1 MIAPI
6 HAGVKTQYIVAKCEN
21 RYSRYM
27 EEITP
32 KILLQAYASGY
43 FPMADTAQ
51 STALY
56 WYDPELRGQLPI
68 ADFHVSRRLRK
79 TVRRKRFDITFDRDF
94 SGVIRGCAEPA
105 KGRWQTWINA
115 GIIELFEQLH
125 EQGYAHSVE
134 AWLDGELVG
143 GVYGLAL
150 GGAFFAESMFS
161 RRTDASKVALV
172 HLVARLWKQGYT
184 LLDTQ
189 FLNDHLLQ
197 FGAYEITRADYKDKL
212 AEALEKDC
220 QFSPEA
226 SSSKDTPTP
235 ASSTDSSGVSAE
247 VNSSS
252 EVEAFLQSITQT
264 SKTG

>member
-1 MIAPI
+1 
-6 HAGVKTQYIVAKCEN
+6 
-21 RYSRYM
+21 M

-32 KILLQAYASGY
+32 KVLLQAYASGY

-51 STALY
+51 SAALY

-68 ADFHVSRRLRK
+68 AGFHVSRRLRK
-79 TVRRKRFDITFDRDF
+79 TVRRQRFDITFDRDF
-94 SGVIRGCAEPA
+94 SGVIHGCAEPA
-105 KGRWQTWINA
+105 KGRRQTWINA
-115 GIIELFEQLH
+115 GIIELFEELH
-125 EQGYAHSVE
+125 DMGYAHSVE
-134 AWLDGELVG
+134 AWRDGELVG
-143 GVYGLAL
+143 GVYGLAI

-161 RRTDASKVALV
+161 RRTNASKVALV
-172 HLVARLWKQGYT
+172 HLVARLWKQGYV

-197 FGAYEITRADYKDKL
+197 FGAYEITRAEYKEKL

-226 SSSKDTPTP
+226 SSSSSNDTPTP
-235 ASSTDSSGVSAE
+235 ASSTDSSGVSAD
-247 VNSSS
+247 VNSLS

-264 SKTG
+264 SNTG